1 MSRKV
6 DFERFD
12 WGAKVLSPPRP
23 MGRTHY
29 HAEVELNFLTRGEVT
44 YLYQG
49 RIQRLGAGRLA
60 MFLGA
65 APHSLVAVEPGSEM
79 VWITVPLAWVMGWRL
94 PAAALGRLLAG
105 DWLVAPTGCA
115 GRFAVK
121 AWAEELADRRRRP
134 GRRLLLE
141 LEACVLW
148 LTEQV
153 PGGLDGAASSEGGL
167 RHVEAMA
174 CHMAEHYLEPLDV
187 AAVAAAAQLHPNYAM
202 RVFRLRTGVTI
213 KDYLTQLR
221 VTHAQRL
228 LITGDAKVMEVAMA
242 SGFETGS
249 VFYAAFGRWVGMAPD
264 RYRSVMRGERAE
276 P

>member
-1 MSRKV
+1 
-6 DFERFD
+6 
-12 WGAKVLSPPRP
+12 

-29 HAEVELNFLTRGEVT
+29 HAEVELNFLMRGEVT

-49 RIQRLGAGRLA
+49 RLQRLSAGRLA

-65 APHSLVAVEPGSEM
+65 APHSLVAVASDSAM
-79 VWITVPLAWVMGWRL
+79 VWVTVPLAWVMGWRL
-94 PAAALGRLLAG
+94 PASALGRLLAG
-105 DWLVAPTGCA
+105 EWLVAPEQSG

-121 AWAEELADRRRRP
+121 AWAEELAGGSRKP

-148 LTEQV
+148 LAEQT
-153 PGGLDGAASSEGGL
+153 PGGLAGEAASEGALG
-167 RHVEAMA
+167 HVASMA
-174 CHMAEHYLEPLDV
+174 RHMAKHYLDPLDV
-187 AAVAAAAQLHPNYAM
+187 AAVAEAAQLHPNYAM
-202 RVFRLRTGVTI
+202 RVFSLRTGVTI

-228 LITGDAKVMEVAMA
+228 LLTGDAKVVEVALA
-242 SGFETGS
+242 SGFETPS

-264 RYRSVMRGERAE
+264 RYRQAMRGKGTGR
-276 P
+276 

>member
-1 MSRKV
+1 MSPKV

-12 WGAKVLSPPRP
+12 WGAKVLNPPRP

-29 HAEVELNFLTRGEVT
+29 HAEVEMNFLMSGEVT

-49 RIQRLGAGRLA
+49 RMQRLGAGRLA

-65 APHSLVAVEPGSEM
+65 APHSLVSVAPGSEM
-79 VWITVPLAWVMGWRL
+79 VWLTVPLAWVMGWRL

-105 DWLVAPTGCA
+105 DWLVAPEGSG
-115 GRFAVK
+115 GRFAVM
-121 AWAEELADRRRRP
+121 AWAEELAGGSRKP

-148 LTEQV
+148 LAEQT
-153 PGGLDGAASSEGGL
+153 PGGLARDATSEGAL
-167 RHVEAMA
+167 RNVEAMA
-174 CHMAEHYLEPLDV
+174 RHMAEHYLEPLDV
-187 AAVAAAAQLHPNYAM
+187 AAVAGAAQLHPNYAM
-202 RVFRLRTGVTI
+202 RVFSLRTGVTI

-228 LITGDAKVMEVAMA
+228 LLTGDAKVVEVALA
-242 SGFETGS
+242 SGFETSS

-264 RYRSVMRGERAE
+264 HYRQVMLGKGTSR
-276 P
+276 